1 MLLPFI
7 KPAGEFTHQLWL
19 DTDAIYQQ
27 LIQHP
32 FATGLALGNLPSA
45 AFQHYLSQDMY
56 YLNHDAQ
63 ALDVASQRSGE
74 HLAQQF
80 LKRMAETT
88 VEIEKAM
95 NQSLSQAFGVAPAQ
109 VPSPVIEQYCAFLAQ
124 HTQHSHYAVA
134 LAALLPCFW
143 LYTEVGF
150 DIYQKAQQVGGENP
164 YQAWID
170 CYHAPEFIC
179 EVETFIHLVEQQ
191 AHDCADLI
199 KQQMRQ
205 VFAQGCQLELAFFT
219 ESHQQADMLGS
230 EERL

>member
-1 MLLPFI
+1 MSLPLI
-7 KPAGEFTHQLWL
+7 KPAGEFTRQLWL
-19 DTDAIYQQ
+19 DTDTIYQQ

-32 FATGLALGNLPSA
+32 FATGLASGNLPST

-63 ALDVASQRSGE
+63 ALDVVSQRSGE

-95 NQSLSQAFGVAPAQ
+95 NQSLSLAFGVAPAQ
-109 VPSPVIEQYCAFLAQ
+109 VPSPAIAQYCAFLAQ
-124 HTQHSHYAVA
+124 HAQHSHYAVA

-150 DIYQKAQQVGGENP
+150 DIYQNAQQAERANP

-170 CYHAPEFIC
+170 CYHAPEFIS
-179 EVETFIHLVEQQ
+179 EVETFIHLVEQH
-191 AHDCADLI
+191 AHNSSDTI
-199 KQQMRQ
+199 MQQMRQ
-205 VFAQGCQLELAFFT
+205 VFAQGSQLELAFFT
-219 ESHQQADMLGS
+219 ESCQQAAILHNK
-230 EERL
+230 ET